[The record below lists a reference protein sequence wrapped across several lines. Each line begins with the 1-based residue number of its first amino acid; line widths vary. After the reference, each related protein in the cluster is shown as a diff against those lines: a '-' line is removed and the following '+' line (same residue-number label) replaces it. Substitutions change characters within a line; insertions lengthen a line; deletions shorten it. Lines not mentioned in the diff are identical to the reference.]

1 MLTST
6 LLLHPPQPPQSG
18 PARLSAHEIANISL
32 RQLKIF
38 VTVARKNSFTRAADE
53 FGLTQSAVSRCI
65 RELEDEL
72 KLRLFDRTTRQVAL
86 TQAGNYLVARVA
98 PLLEEIEATLRDS
111 HGAQDGQRGV
121 VHVSSSPILS
131 SILMPPCLAGCR
143 TTYPNIAVVLKDKAQ
158 DQVLESVRSG
168 EADFGVVIEP
178 LQADDLC
185 FESLFRDPFCVVLPA
200 HHALAANATIEWCDL
215 SGLPLVVLDG
225 DSGCRAQFDLALARH
240 GVQRGNVQE
249 MAHASA
255 VFRMVDVG
263 LGLGVVPTL
272 TLSILESH
280 RLVVR
285 PLQPDIQVAI
295 MLVRRKSRSLR
306 PNATAIWSQLAHLIA
321 SFEPAPLAVV
331 N

>member
-6 LLLHPPQPPQSG
+6 YSPHK
-18 PARLSAHEIANISL
+18 AAETDTRLSVSEIANISL

-38 VTVARKNSFTRAADE
+38 VTVARKTSFTRAADE

-86 TQAGNYLVARVA
+86 TQAGNYLLARVS

-111 HGAQDGQRGV
+111 HGAQDCQRGV
-121 VHVSSSPILS
+121 VHVSSSPMLS
-131 SILMPPCLAGCR
+131 SILMPPCIAGCR
-143 TTYPNIAVVLKDKAQ
+143 DTYPNISVVLKDKAQ
-158 DQVLESVRSG
+158 HQVLESVRSG

-178 LQADDLC
+178 PDADDLLM
-185 FESLFRDPFCVVLPA
+185 EPLFFDPFCVVLPA
-200 HHALAANATIEWCDL
+200 NHPLAASAVIAWHDL
-215 SGLPLVVLDG
+215 SDLPLVVLDD
-225 DSGCRAQFDLALARH
+225 DSGSRHKFDYALAVH
-240 GVQRGNVQE
+240 GVQRGAVQE
-249 MAHASA
+249 LAHASA
-255 VFRMVDVG
+255 VFRMVEVG

-285 PLQPDIQVAI
+285 PLQPEIRAAI

-321 SFEPAPLAVV
+321 SFEPSPLAVA